1 VLEPLAR
8 DTAGDQRHVPP
19 QQARLVLREDGARR
33 TQAFDNGMIWL
44 VSHDQPSFRPALF
57 TFLRELREHNDREWF
72 QANKSRYTDTIQEP
86 ALEFIRSFG
95 PELRK
100 ISPHF
105 RAEAKPVGGSL
116 FRIYRDTRFSHDKT
130 PYKTHVG
137 IHFRHVSAK
146 DAHAPVYYLHLEPG
160 DCFLGVG
167 IWRPDTATAKRIRA
181 AIAADAAEW
190 KRAVGGRFGATYELR
205 GDSLKRPPAG
215 IDPDHPLI
223 DDIKRKDFIGMT
235 ELAQRTV
242 TAPDFV
248 REFAGLCR
256 AGSPLMRFLCGA
268 VGVPF

>member
-1 VLEPLAR
+1 
-8 DTAGDQRHVPP
+8 
-19 QQARLVLREDGARR
+19 
-33 TQAFDNGMIWL
+33 M
-44 VSHDQPSFRPALF
+44 F

-72 QANKSRYTDTIQEP
+72 QANKSRYIDDVQEP

-95 PELRK
+95 KELRK

-137 IHFRHVSAK
+137 IHFRHESAK

-181 AIAADAAEW
+181 AIAADPAGW
-190 KRAVGGRFGATYELR
+190 KRAVGGKFAAAYRLG

-242 TAPDFV
+242 TAPGFAGD
-248 REFAGLCR
+248 FAGLCR
-256 AGSPLMRFLCGA
+256 AGSPFMRFLCGA
-268 VGVPF
+268 LGVPF